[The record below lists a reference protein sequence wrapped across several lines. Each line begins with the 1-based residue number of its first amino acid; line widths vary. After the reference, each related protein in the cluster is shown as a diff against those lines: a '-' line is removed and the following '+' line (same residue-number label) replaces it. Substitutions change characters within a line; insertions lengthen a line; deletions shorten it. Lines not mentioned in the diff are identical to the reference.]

1 LRQRIWKTRNN
12 AFTPL
17 DNKHLKGFTL
27 LELLITTSLIALMG
41 LAIYSAF
48 ARGVTVW
55 QRGNKTDVAEQEVR
69 FVLENLAKE
78 LRNSFKFSGIEFE
91 GTKNVISFPIY
102 VNTAGIA
109 QDPKWEVG
117 RISYFYG
124 SSKKS
129 FFRMEASYIDLF
141 QDDLPKAKEILS
153 QVNDLEISYYFFD
166 IIGKTYNWKDSWT
179 DKENFPLGVKIK
191 LLAGTGKDEKEF
203 IKTVY
208 LPRKI

>member
-1 LRQRIWKTRNN
+1 MRQRIWKTRNN

-41 LAIYSAF
+41 LAIYSVF
-48 ARGVTVW
+48 ARGVMVW
-55 QRGNKTDVAEQEVR
+55 GRGGVINKVEQEVR
-69 FVLENLAKE
+69 FTLQSLAKE
-78 LRNSFKFSGIEFE
+78 LRNSFKFSGIEFS
-91 GTKNVISFPIY
+91 GTKSGISFPAY

-117 RISYFYG
+117 KVSYFYD

-129 FFRMEASYIDLF
+129 FFRRQASYIELF
-141 QDDLPKAKEILS
+141 QPDSLQAKEIVS
-153 QVNDLEISYYFFD
+153 QINDLGINYYFFD
-166 IIGKTYNWKDSWT
+166 AIGKTYNWKDSWT

-191 LLAGTGKDEKEF
+191 LSVGTDEDEKVF
-203 IKTVY
+203 VKTVY
-208 LPRKI
+208 LPR